1 MSSVTPVPPAG
12 PADAAVGATILV
24 VDDSPVNLRLV
35 VRTLEGRGYRLLAA
49 KNGRAA
55 LDIAR
60 RVHPDLILLDVMMP
74 ELDGFEVCRALK
86 SDPSTRDAIVVFLS
100 ALGEVTDKVTGLEL
114 GASDYIT
121 KPIQPEEV
129 IARVANHVAR
139 QQLEREVRRSRDRL
153 ERELA
158 SAGAMQRRILP
169 AALPSGMGAT
179 FAAYYRTSLYAGGDY
194 YDVFPLPD
202 GQFGVI
208 VADVSGHGAPSA
220 IVMAMIRA
228 AVHAFPGF
236 ACDPAEMLRYLNR
249 HFEFLWESPMF
260 ATALSALIDP
270 RDRSVT
276 IACAGHPPP
285 LLLRGRQVTVLPVD
299 ATMPVLMMDLP
310 KVPDVRH
317 ALQGGDRLLVLHR
330 WRDRAV
336 ESRRRHVRSPT
347 PRRRVRAHGR
357 TRAGRSGARPRRRS
371 RHVCRRARARRRPDA
386 VADCDR
392 GAGESVKS
400 DFTPSSISLSR
411 RSRR

>member
-1 MSSVTPVPPAG
+1 
-12 PADAAVGATILV
+12 
-24 VDDSPVNLRLV
+24 
-35 VRTLEGRGYRLLAA
+35 
-49 KNGRAA
+49 
-55 LDIAR
+55 
-60 RVHPDLILLDVMMP
+60 MMP
-74 ELDGFEVCRALK
+74 EIDGFEVCRALK
-86 SDPSTRDAIVVFLS
+86 GDPATRDSIVVFLS

-169 AALPSGMGAT
+169 AALPSGIGAT
-179 FAAYYRTSLYAGGDY
+179 FAAYYQTSLYAGGDY

-260 ATALSALIDP
+260 ATALSALVDP

-285 LLLRGRQVTVLPVD
+285 LLLRDGRVERPARRGHD
-299 ATMPVLMMDLP
+299 AGAD
-310 KVPDVRH
+310 DGF
-317 ALQGGDRLLVLHR
+317 AED
-330 WRDRAV
+330 
-336 ESRRRHVRSPT
+336 SRRA
-347 PRRRVRAHGR
+347 PRAAER
-357 TRAGRSGARPRRRS
+357 
-371 RHVCRRARARRRPDA
+371 
-386 VADCDR
+386 
-392 GAGESVKS
+392 
-400 DFTPSSISLSR
+400 
-411 RSRR
+411 

>member
-1 MSSVTPVPPAG
+1 MTVAPQAPEG
-12 PADAAVGATILV
+12 PAPAGATILV

-55 LDIAR
+55 LEIAR
-60 RVHPDLILLDVMMP
+60 RVHPELILLDVMMP
-74 ELDGFEVCRALK
+74 EMDGFEVCRALK
-86 SDPSTRDAIVVFLS
+86 ADPETRDAIVVFLS
-100 ALGEVTDKVTGLEL
+100 ALGEVSDKVTGLEL

-139 QQLEREVRRSRDRL
+139 QQLEREVRKSRDRL

-169 AALPSGMGAT
+169 SALPSGHGAA

-194 YDVFPLPD
+194 YDVIPLPD

-236 ACDPAEMLRYLNR
+236 AIDPSEMVRYLNR

-260 ATALSALIDP
+260 ATALSALVDP

-285 LLLRGRQVTVLPVD
+285 LLVREGRVQTVAVD

-310 KVPDVRH
+310 SVPQVRH
-317 ALQGGDRLLVLHR
+317 TLQAGDRLLFYTDGVT
-330 WRDRAV
+330 
-336 ESRRRHVRSPT
+336 ERHSANDDMYEL
-347 PRRRVRAHGR
+347 PRLTAALERTAHLKP
-357 TRAGRSGARPRRRS
+357 AEQ
-371 RHVCRRARARRRPDA
+371 
-386 VADCDR
+386 VAEIVKSLDEF
-392 GAGESVKS
+392 AGEREPEDDQTLLLMV
-400 DFTPSSISLSR
+400 IE
-411 RSRR
+411 

>member
-1 MSSVTPVPPAG
+1 MTMAFTVSEPPA
-12 PADAAVGATILV
+12 AAGATILI

-49 KNGRAA
+49 RNGRAA

-60 RVHPDLILLDVMMP
+60 RACPDLILLDIMMP
-74 ELDGFEVCRALK
+74 EMDGFEVCRTLK
-86 SDPSTRDAIVVFLS
+86 ADPLTRDAIVVFLS

-121 KPIQPEEV
+121 KPIQAEEV

-153 ERELA
+153 QKELA
-158 SAGAMQRRILP
+158 SAGAMQRGILP
-169 AALPSGMGAT
+169 ATLPTGDGAT
-179 FAAYYRTSLYAGGDY
+179 FSAYYRTSLYAGGDY
-194 YDVFPLPD
+194 YHVLRLPD
-202 GQFGVI
+202 GQFGII

-236 ACDPAEMLRYLNR
+236 ACDPAEMVRYLNR

-260 ATALSALIDP
+260 ATALVALVDP

-285 LLLRGRQVTVLPVD
+285 LLMSGGRVRPLPVD
-299 ATMPVLMMDLP
+299 ATMPVLMMDLRS
-310 KVPDVRH
+310 VPEVRH
-317 ALQGGDRLLVLHR
+317 VLDAGDRLLFYTDGVTERHDPQDDMYDLPR
-330 WRDRAV
+330 LKASFERTNGLSPDDQVTSIVRDLDAFGGDR
-336 ESRRRHVRSPT
+336 ESDDDQT
-347 PRRRVRAHGR
+347 LLLMAI
-357 TRAGRSGARPRRRS
+357 
-371 RHVCRRARARRRPDA
+371 D
-386 VADCDR
+386 
-392 GAGESVKS
+392 
-400 DFTPSSISLSR
+400 
-411 RSRR
+411 

>member
-1 MSSVTPVPPAG
+1 M
-12 PADAAVGATILV
+12 
-24 VDDSPVNLRLV
+24 
-35 VRTLEGRGYRLLAA
+35 
-49 KNGRAA
+49 
-55 LDIAR
+55 
-60 RVHPDLILLDVMMP
+60 
-74 ELDGFEVCRALK
+74 
-86 SDPSTRDAIVVFLS
+86 FLS

-194 YDVFPLPD
+194 YDVFALPD

-270 RDRSVT
+270 KDRSVT

-285 LLLRGRQVTVLPVD
+285 LLLRDGRVTVLDVD
-299 ATMPVLMMDLP
+299 ATMPVLMMDLTR
-310 KVPDVRH
+310 VPDVQAPASGRRP
-317 ALQGGDRLLVLHR
+317 AAVLHR
-330 WRDRAV
+330 RRDGAAGL
-336 ESRRRHVRSPT
+336 EGRHVRPAT
-347 PRRRVRAHGR
+347 AD
-357 TRAGRSGARPRRRS
+357 RPRSNAARHLRRQI
-371 RHVCRRARARRRPDA
+371 RFR
-386 VADCDR
+386 
-392 GAGESVKS
+392 
-400 DFTPSSISLSR
+400 PSSPIWTRSPANANRTTIR
-411 RSRR
+411 RCC